1 MENSKFD
8 KINEFDEFDE
18 YEPPKKIMK
27 YENEN
32 DNINRYGNRCKTEI
46 ELVQFK
52 IGYVTKKGDI
62 LLEKNNEDSK
72 HSEHSEHSEDSED
85 NNILLSDSNNK
96 PFKVYIM
103 NFQTFEG
110 GEAYLIANTNDTITN
125 IDINKGYTINE
136 IFNNFMKGNY
146 FIGIL
151 HYYYKDNYKN
161 GIITDITTFDDDSN
175 DEIRLHYTKNKKYY
189 GNVAWRS
196 MNWDL
201 FEDFVPK
208 D

>member
-1 MENSKFD
+1 MNNSEID
-8 KINEFDEFDE
+8 KINEIDEFDE
-18 YEPPKKIMK
+18 FEPPKKIMK
-27 YENEN
+27 YENRN
-32 DNINRYGNRCKTEI
+32 YNGNRWKTEI
-46 ELVQFK
+46 ELFQFK

-62 LLEKNNEDSK
+62 LLEKNSEDSK
-72 HSEHSEHSEDSED
+72 DSKDSKD
-85 NNILLSDSNNK
+85 NDILLIDSNNK
-96 PFKVYIM
+96 PFEVYIM

-110 GEAYLIANTNDTITN
+110 GEAYLIDIDNTTI

-151 HYYYKDNYKN
+151 HHYCKDNYKN

-201 FEDFVPK
+201 FEEFVPK
-208 D
+208 